1 MNSKSLSLNQLKN
14 IIVLVGFTT
23 IVSGFFSFFFSK
35 NSLSAAPNMKSLQSV
50 YDLDLTLNNGKT
62 VSLQKFK
69 GKKILFVNV
78 ASNCGYTSQYSQL
91 QSLYES
97 NKDQLEIIAIP
108 CNDFGRQ
115 EPGDAEQI
123 KTFCEVNYGVT
134 FTIAGKQNIKSNP
147 KSDLYEWLSNP
158 ALNGWNSA
166 LPSWNFCKYLLDED
180 GELIHFFKS
189 GVSPTSNK
197 ISSVL

>member
-23 IVSGFFSFFFSK
+23 IVSGFFSFFFLK

-123 KTFCEVNYGVT
+123 KIFCEVNYGVT